1 MRRQRRFL
9 GLVPVALLPPAAF
22 AVHQLRY
29 FLAYGE
35 LCGDRAPAAGPL
47 IPAFGRPWIV
57 VLIALAVGLFLRAL
71 GRAFAGESSVPR
83 YAGSFLALWLICAA
97 SLVAIYTGQEFLEG
111 LFATGHPAGLIG
123 VFGFGGWW
131 AIPAAVGIGL
141 VLAAVFHAG
150 TWVLREV
157 VRRYGCLRAPRA
169 HRRPVRARQAQVFVR
184 RLAPLVG
191 GWSGR
196 GPPV

>member
-29 FLAYGE
+29 LLAYGS
-35 LCGDRAPAAGPL
+35 AAGVEL
-47 IPAFGRPWIV
+47 QRTGHSYLHSIVPWIV
-57 VLIALAVGLFLRAL
+57 ALIALAVGLFLRAL
-71 GRAFAGESSVPR
+71 GRAFTGESSVPR
-83 YAGSFLALWLICAA
+83 YAGSFLVLWLICAA
-97 SLVAIYTGQEFLEG
+97 SLVAIYSGQEFLEG
-111 LFATGHPAGLIG
+111 LLATGHPAGLVGI
-123 VFGFGGWW
+123 FGFGGWW
-131 AIPAAVGIGL
+131 AIPAAACIGL

-157 VRRYGCLRAPRA
+157 IRRYGCLRTPRA
-169 HRRPVRARQAQVFVR
+169 HRRPARAHRAEVFVP
-184 RLAPLVG
+184 RLAPLAG

-196 GPPV
+196 GPPM